1 MVEKGSS
8 SFNKRSPYFLLLA
21 NELLAPAH
29 PFTKPLDFLQG
40 EPEHEFAIYF
50 QNSLHPKNSQRRDA
64 IAQKKYVELLTV
76 GDSSIL
82 LTQQL
87 QSILKGKLQV
97 LLKELNDMAQEK
109 LSKRGLQLFV
119 MAPDRDYAAA
129 VLSMNSFTLKDRD
142 ELLRTL
148 MQLSEEQCPA
158 LAGKMAL
165 LNKDRHQGFRLFK
178 ELFGTEQEKAA
189 HFKKAH
195 FKVWQELVVKRPQLT
210 KDDFKEIFP
219 EATHKADLWADCLDE
234 TGAPRRK
241 LDKFWTYV
249 NEKKAKKK
257 QEMNKR
263 EAKAATKKKF

>member
-1 MVEKGSS
+1 
-8 SFNKRSPYFLLLA
+8 
-21 NELLAPAH
+21 
-29 PFTKPLDFLQG
+29 
-40 EPEHEFAIYF
+40 
-50 QNSLHPKNSQRRDA
+50 
-64 IAQKKYVELLTV
+64 
-76 GDSSIL
+76 
-82 LTQQL
+82 
-87 QSILKGKLQV
+87 
-97 LLKELNDMAQEK
+97 
-109 LSKRGLQLFV
+109 
-119 MAPDRDYAAA
+119 
-129 VLSMNSFTLKDRD
+129 MNSFTLKDRD
-142 ELLRTL
+142 ELLRTV
-148 MQLSEEQCPA
+148 MQLSKEQCPA

-219 EATHKADLWADCLDE
+219 EAAHKADLWADCLDE
-234 TGAPRRK
+234 NGAPRRK